1 LRIALTGSHGA
12 GKTTL
17 ARALAEKLDKTL
29 IADRARSAALET
41 GVNHVRELREDRQKA
56 MLFQY
61 AVLVRQLAEEAR
73 RPLTGFVSDRS
84 TLDFL
89 AYWQAYG
96 LPENPAY
103 EKVCLNNR
111 YDLLVYVPAEFPPEE
126 DGFRDP
132 DPAFQRE
139 VDRRIRELLPLV
151 PWPVVRVSGTLE
163 KRAAAVLTR
172 LRELPHRSWR
182 DGNGEYRPAFS

>member
-1 LRIALTGSHGA
+1 MRIAFAGTHGA

-17 ARALAEKLDKTL
+17 ARALAEKLDLPL
-29 IADRARSAALET
+29 ITDRARSAAQEL
-41 GVNHVRELREDRQKA
+41 GIAHAGELREDRRKA

-73 RPLTGFVSDRS
+73 HPAGFVSDRS

-96 LPENPAY
+96 LPANPAY
-103 EKVCLNNR
+103 EKLCLGNR
-111 YDLLVYVPAEFPPEE
+111 YRLLVYVPAEFPPEE

-139 VDRRIRELLPLV
+139 VDRRIRGLLTVV
-151 PWPVVRVSGTLE
+151 PRPAVLVSGPVE
-163 KRAAAVLTR
+163 DR
-172 LRELPHRSWR
+172 LRCISREIEARWKR
-182 DGNGEYRPAFS
+182 V